1 MFKKNKCLDFFA
13 NYVSYINTNTC
24 LFQMKNDFKNLE
36 EDMKILLSKMDDITK
51 SSETITSSLHV
62 SKYFIEYLGHLIIC
76 FIFILGK

>member
-1 MFKKNKCLDFFA
+1 MLIFFCKLC
-13 NYVSYINTNTC
+13 ILNTNAC

-62 SKYFIEYLGHLIIC
+62 K
-76 FIFILGK
+76 